1 MFLIFDTETTGLP
14 NNYKAPLTD
23 FENWPRLVQLAW
35 QCHDV
40 NGKFLFAKNHVI
52 KPEGFII
59 PIAASGVH
67 HITTEKALEIGEDLK
82 TVLSEFADDVQKS
95 TLIVGHNIE
104 FDQSIVGCEFL
115 RCGMENILA
124 SAKKLCTKESSTDFC
139 AIMKNGKAKWPN
151 LTELH
156 QKLFGTPFEDAHNAA
171 GDVVATTRCFLELVR
186 IGVINAKQLNI
197 SDTELDEFKR
207 CNPNPI
213 EPEKIEFESFEV
225 QTNKQEDSPAEAQP
239 IDLKNIS
246 FTHLHVHSHYSIL
259 DGMSKVPDLIDKC
272 MRNNMHAMALTDH
285 GNMFGIKDLVD
296 TANKVNGAPKKK
308 IKECQEDLD
317 KETDETKKAEL
328 QKKLEELKAKAETF
342 IPFKPIIGIEAYCA
356 HESRLKKDTRGW
368 HLILL
373 AKNKVGYKNL
383 CKLSSKA
390 FTEGYYY
397 NARIDHE
404 LLEKYHEGIICCSA
418 CLGGE
423 VPQKIIKGD
432 LDGAEQ
438 SVIWF
443 KNLFGDDYYL
453 EMQRHHTN
461 KPNADQ
467 TVFVTQQEVN
477 KVLVTLA
484 KKHHIK
490 LIATNDVHFV
500 EEEHGEAHD
509 RLICLSTGK
518 DFNDPDRMHYTKQEW
533 LKTPEEMA
541 SIFADIPE
549 VLANTQEIADKV
561 EVYSIDS
568 DPIMPKFPIPEDFG
582 TEEQYHEKFSEQDL
596 YNEFTFTLDDEGNK
610 KQMSPEE
617 AEKKIKKLGGY
628 DKIYRIK
635 LEADYLA
642 KLTWDGAHKRYGENL
657 TQEQTNRITFELH
670 IMKTMGFP
678 GYFLIV
684 QDYIRAAR
692 EKLGVSV
699 GPGRGSAAGSVV
711 AYCLWITDL
720 DPLKYDLLFERFL
733 NPDRISLPDIDVDFD
748 DEGRGKVLDWV
759 TQKYGAEK
767 VAHII
772 TYGTMATKS
781 SLADVCRVQGI
792 SVAASNKIKKFVPD
806 RDFEEIQVKNVEGS
820 VPKKMPKVNLKNCY
834 KYIPELK
841 QLISGN
847 RIGDSD
853 IDAYIESLPSVLTYA
868 EELEDTNRQIGIHAC
883 GVIIGADDLTNFA
896 PVCTV
901 KDRKSGQDVVVTQY
915 DGHVVESVGL
925 IKMDFLGLSTLSLI
939 KEAIKNVKK
948 THGIDIDIDH
958 IPIDDKLTY
967 KLYSEGRTIGTF
979 QFESP
984 GMQKYL
990 RELQPS
996 QITDLIAMNALY
1008 RPGPM
1013 DYIPQ
1018 FIKRKKGE
1026 EPITYDIPIM
1036 EKYLKDTYGVTV
1048 YQEQVMLLSRLLA
1061 GFTRGEADTLRKAMG
1076 KKIAAMLA
1084 MLKPKFIEGGKKNG
1098 HDEKILLKI
1107 WADWEKFASYAF
1119 NKSHAACYAWVAYQT
1134 GYLKA
1139 HYPAEYMAANLT
1151 QSKDSITDVQ
1161 KFMEEC
1167 KSMKI
1172 PVKGPD
1178 VNESEMNFT
1187 ANKNGEIRFGLGG
1200 IKGVGSSA
1208 VEVIVNERQKNG
1220 KYTDIFNFLERISLA
1235 TCNAKTIQSLAIAGA
1250 FDSLGVKREIFL
1262 GDSSDKDRF
1271 LDELLRYGN
1280 AYQADK
1286 QNNTNTLFGTMSD
1299 AIAIPHPH
1307 IPDLPEI
1314 PLLEKLN
1321 MEKDVVG
1328 IYLSAHPLDPFKFDL
1343 ENFCTVSPAELEN
1356 LAPFENRDVSF
1367 GGLVTDVYDGLTKK
1381 GRPFMTFVIED
1392 YNGGLKIALFD
1403 KEYEAYS
1410 RLIKKN
1416 SSLYVKAHVE
1426 ERRFPDKDGNRP
1438 LELHISSIKLL
1449 SNIREDFV
1457 KKLTINVKLQDL
1469 NKVNIDL
1476 IKNSLT
1482 TKGDVALY
1490 FMVFD
1495 TETGISLNLLSH
1507 NMSIKMTDELVD
1519 FLENNK
1525 NIVTYTLNN
1534 GQWKGRRKVEEQQTD
1549 SDNFESDDISSEQLE
1564 NDDD

>member
-1 MFLIFDTETTGLP
+1 
-14 NNYKAPLTD
+14 
-23 FENWPRLVQLAW
+23 V
-35 QCHDV
+35 
-40 NGKFLFAKNHVI
+40 
-52 KPEGFII
+52 
-59 PIAASGVH
+59 
-67 HITTEKALEIGEDLK
+67 
-82 TVLSEFADDVQKS
+82 
-95 TLIVGHNIE
+95 IVGHNIE
-104 FDQSIVGCEFL
+104 FDLSIVGCEYL
-115 RCGMENILA
+115 RSGMENVLD
-124 SAKKLCTKESSTDFC
+124 SARKLCTKEASTDFC

-186 IGVINAKQLNI
+186 IGVIGAQQLGI
-197 SDTELDEFKR
+197 SEAEYQAFKEH
-207 CNPNPI
+207 NTVPF
-213 EPEKIEFESFEV
+213 EPENIEFESFEAPKAETV
-225 QTNKQEDSPAEAQP
+225 QPQPAPQP
-239 IDLKNIS
+239 AAEKPTTETQPTDGKGDT

-259 DGMSKVPDLIDKC
+259 DGMSKVPDLINKC
-272 MRNNMHAMALTDH
+272 MANNMHAMALTDH

-308 IKECQEDLD
+308 VKEC
-317 KETDETKKAEL
+317 KEEIEKESDEAKKAEL
-328 QKKLEELKAKAETF
+328 QAKLADLKAKEEAF

-356 HESRLKKDTRGW
+356 HETRHKKDTRGW

-373 AKNKVGYKNL
+373 AKNKTGYKNL

-404 LLEKYHEGIICCSA
+404 LLEQYHDGIICCSA

-423 VPQKIIKGD
+423 VPQKIMDGD
-432 LDGAEQ
+432 FEGAEQ
-438 SVIWF
+438 SVLWF

-453 EMQRHHTN
+453 EMQRHQTN

-467 TVFVTQQEVN
+467 STFVRQQEVN
-477 KVLVTLA
+477 KVLIDFA
-484 KKHHIK
+484 KKHNIK

-541 SIFADIPE
+541 AIFADIPE
-549 VLANTQEIADKV
+549 ALANTQEIADKV

-568 DPIMPKFPIPEDFG
+568 DPIMPKFPIPPDFG
-582 TEEQYHEKFSEQDL
+582 TEEQYRKEISEQALFD
-596 YNEFTFTLDDEGNK
+596 EFTQNEKHEVVLSQED
-610 KQMSPEE
+610 

-628 DKIYRIK
+628 DKLYRIK

-642 KLTWDGAHKRYGENL
+642 KLTWEGAEKRYGKNL
-657 TQEQTNRITFELH
+657 TTEQRERITFELH

-692 EKLGVSV
+692 EELGVSV

-711 AYCLWITDL
+711 AYCLRITDL
-720 DPLKYDLLFERFL
+720 DPLEYDLLFERFL

-759 TQKYGAEK
+759 TQKYGSEK

-806 RDFEEIQVKNVEGS
+806 RDFEELQVKNVEGS
-820 VPKKMPKVNLKNCY
+820 LPKKMPKVNLKNCY

-841 QLISGN
+841 QILGGN
-847 RIGDSD
+847 RIGDDD
-853 IDAYIESLPSVLTYA
+853 IDSYIESLPSVLTYA

-939 KEAIKNVKK
+939 KEAIANVKK
-948 THGIDIDIDH
+948 TRGIDVDIDG
-958 IPIDDKLTY
+958 IPMDDKLTF

-1018 FIKRKKGE
+1018 FIRRKQGL
-1026 EPITYDIPIM
+1026 EPITYDIPVM
-1036 EKYLKDTYGVTV
+1036 ETYLKDTYGVTV

-1098 HDEKILLKI
+1098 HDETILLKI

-1167 KSMKI
+1167 KAMKI

-1178 VNESEMNFT
+1178 INESDLNFT
-1187 ANKNGEIRFGLGG
+1187 ANKKGEIRFGLGG

-1208 VEVIVNERQKNG
+1208 VEIIVNERQKNG
-1220 KYTDIFNFLERISLA
+1220 KFTDIFNFFERISLT

-1250 FDSLGVKREIFL
+1250 FDSLDVKREIFM
-1262 GDSSDKDRF
+1262 GESSDKDRF
-1271 LDELLRYGN
+1271 LDELLKYGN
-1280 AYQADK
+1280 AYQSDK
-1286 QNNTNTLFGTMSD
+1286 QNNTNTLFGSMSE
-1299 AIAIPHPH
+1299 AIAIPRPR
-1307 IPDLPEI
+1307 IPDVPEI

-1343 ENFCTVSPAELEN
+1343 ENFCTVSPKELEN
-1356 LAPFENRDVSF
+1356 LAQFENRDVSF

-1381 GRPFMTFVIED
+1381 GRPFMTFFIED
-1392 YNGGLKIALFD
+1392 YNGAFKVALFD
-1403 KEYEAYS
+1403 KDYEAYS
-1410 RLIKKN
+1410 KLIKKN
-1416 SSLYVKAHVE
+1416 SSLFIKARVE
-1426 ERRFPDKDGNRP
+1426 ERRFADKDGNRP
-1438 LELHISSIKLL
+1438 LELHLTSIKLL
-1449 SNIREDFV
+1449 SNIRDEFI
-1457 KKLTINVKLQDL
+1457 KKLTINIKLQDL

-1476 IKNSLT
+1476 LKNALS
-1482 TKGDVALY
+1482 TKGDIALY
-1490 FMVFD
+1490 FMVLD
-1495 TETGISLNLLSH
+1495 TETGLTLNLLSH
-1507 NMSIKMTDELVD
+1507 NMSVKITDELVD
-1519 FLENNK
+1519 FLENNSET
-1525 NIVTYTLNN
+1525 VSYTLNN
-1534 GQWKGRRKVEEQQTD
+1534 GQWKPRKKKEEPQSD
-1549 SDNFESDDISSEQLE
+1549 SDNFDNGEMPNDMIDGADD
-1564 NDDD
+1564 

>member
-82 TVLSEFADDVQKS
+82 TVLQEFADDVQKS
-95 TLIVGHNIE
+95 TLVVGHNIE
-104 FDQSIVGCEFL
+104 FDLSIVGCEFL
-115 RCGMENILA
+115 RCGMEDVLS

-186 IGVINAKQLNI
+186 IGVLSAKQLNI

-213 EPEKIEFESFEV
+213 EPEKIEFESFGAQQE
-225 QTNKQEDSPAEAQP
+225 KQDTPPTEAQQ
-239 IDLKNIS
+239 IDLKNLS

-308 IKECQEDLD
+308 IKECQEDID
-317 KETDETKKAEL
+317 KETDEAKKAEL
-328 QKKLEELKAKAETF
+328 LKKLEDLKAKAETF
-342 IPFKPIIGIEAYCA
+342 VPFKPIIGIEAYCA

-438 SVIWF
+438 SVVWF

-453 EMQRHHTN
+453 EMQRHQTN

-477 KVLVTLA
+477 KVLVSLA
-484 KKHHIK
+484 KKHNIK

-549 VLANTQEIADKV
+549 VLYNTQEIADKV

-582 TEEQYHEKFSEQDL
+582 TEEEYREKFTEKDL
-596 YNEFTFTLDDEGNK
+596 FDEFTQNEKHEVVLSQEDAD
-610 KQMSPEE
+610 
-617 AEKKIKKLGGY
+617 KKIKKLGGY
-628 DKIYRIK
+628 NKLYRIK

-642 KLTWDGAHKRYGENL
+642 KLTWEGAKKRYGDNL
-657 TQEQTNRITFELH
+657 TDEQKERITFELH

-692 EKLGVSV
+692 EELGVSV

-711 AYCLWITDL
+711 AYCLRITDL
-720 DPLKYDLLFERFL
+720 DPLEYDLLFERFL

-841 QLISGN
+841 ELVNGN
-847 RIGDSD
+847 SIGDSD

-901 KDRKSGQDVVVTQY
+901 KDRKTNQDVVVTQY

-939 KEAIKNVKK
+939 KEAIRNVKK
-948 THGIDIDIDH
+948 TRGIDVDIDH
-958 IPIDDKLTY
+958 IPINDKLTY
-967 KLYSEGRTIGTF
+967 NLYSEGRTIGTF

-990 RELQPS
+990 RELQPT

-1018 FIKRKKGE
+1018 FIRRKQGK
-1026 EPITYDIPIM
+1026 EPITYDIPVM

-1098 HDEKILLKI
+1098 HDEQILLKI

-1178 VNESEMNFT
+1178 INESEMNFT

-1220 KYTDIFNFLERISLA
+1220 KYTDIFNFLERVSLT

-1262 GDSSDKDRF
+1262 GESSDKDRF

-1280 AYQADK
+1280 VFQADK
-1286 QNNTNTLFGTMSD
+1286 QDNTNTLFGTMSD
-1299 AIAIPHPH
+1299 AIAIPHPR
-1307 IPDLPEI
+1307 IPDLPDL

-1343 ENFCTVSPAELEN
+1343 ENFCTVSPVELEN

-1392 YNGGLKIALFD
+1392 YNGGHKIALFD

-1469 NKVNIDL
+1469 NKINIDL

-1490 FMVFD
+1490 FMVLD
-1495 TETGISLNLLSH
+1495 TETGVSLNLLSH
-1507 NMSIKMTDELVD
+1507 NMSIKITDELVD

-1534 GQWKGRRKVEEQQTD
+1534 GQWKGRKKVEEQQPD
-1549 SDNFESDDISSEQLE
+1549 SDSFDNDEISPEQLE